1 MIRLILIDDH
11 RLVRQGIRSLA
22 ERAGDIDVV
31 GESDGGEKA
40 IALVEALRPDVVL
53 LDISMPEMNG
63 LQVLE
68 RFLATAPRVRVVI
81 LSMHSDDATVQRALK
96 LGARGYLLKSALSE
110 ELLIAIRAAYR
121 DEVYLSPAVSRSLL
135 DGFVQALPESPV
147 DLLTARE
154 RQILQLIAE
163 GHTNPEIARLLS
175 LSVKTVEK
183 HRTSLMEKL
192 DIHDVAGLVRFA
204 VKQGIV
210 SLDS

>member
-1 MIRLILIDDH
+1 MIRLLLIDDH
-11 RLVRQGIRSLA
+11 HLVRQGIRSLT
-22 ERAGDIDVV
+22 ERASDIEVV

-40 IALVEALRPDVVL
+40 IDLVVSLKPDVVL
-53 LDISMPEMNG
+53 LDISMPELNG
-63 LQVLE
+63 LQILE
-68 RFLATAPRVRVVI
+68 RFIAAAPQVRVVM
-81 LSMHSDDATVQRALK
+81 LSMHSDDVVVQRALK

-121 DEVYLSPAVSRSLL
+121 NEVYLSPSISRSIL
-135 DGFVQALPESPV
+135 DGFVSALPASPV

-154 RQILQLIAE
+154 RQVLQLIAE
-163 GHTNPEIARLLS
+163 GNTNPEIAKLLS

-183 HRTSLMEKL
+183 HRTSLMFKL

-204 VKQGIV
+204 VKQRIV

>member
-1 MIRLILIDDH
+1 MIRLLLIDDH
-11 RLVRQGIRSLA
+11 HLVRQGIRSLT
-22 ERAGDIDVV
+22 ERASDIEVV

-40 IALVEALRPDVVL
+40 VDLVVSLRPDVVL

-63 LQVLE
+63 LLILE
-68 RFLATAPRVRVVI
+68 RFIAAAPQVRVVM
-81 LSMHSDDATVQRALK
+81 LSMHSDEVVVQRALK

-121 DEVYLSPAVSRSLL
+121 NEVYLSPSISRSIL
-135 DGFVQALPESPV
+135 DGLVSALPASPV

-154 RQILQLIAE
+154 RQVLQLIAE
-163 GHTNPEIARLLS
+163 GNTNPEIAKLLS

-183 HRTSLMEKL
+183 HRSSLMDKL
-192 DIHDVAGLVRFA
+192 NIHDVAGLVRFA
-204 VKQGIV
+204 VKQRIV